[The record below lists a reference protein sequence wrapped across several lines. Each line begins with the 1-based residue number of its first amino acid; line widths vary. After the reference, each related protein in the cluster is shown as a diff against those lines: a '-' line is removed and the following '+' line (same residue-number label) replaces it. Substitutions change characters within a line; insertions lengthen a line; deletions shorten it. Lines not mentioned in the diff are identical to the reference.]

1 MRSSAR
7 LLSLVIVAG
16 MALAGTPALA
26 VTQTAAVNA
35 NVVKPLELVRVQDFD
50 LGTISLT
57 PGSWTGAV
65 VSLSQAGVRTC
76 ANPNLICSGAAQVAK
91 YKVTGTNKMVVLI
104 HAPNVTMVN
113 QADASKT
120 LTLVTDAPGQI
131 TLTSS
136 GEPGITFPIGGRITL
151 NGSTA
156 GGDYQGTFNVTV
168 EYQ

>member
-1 MRSSAR
+1 MRSLAHPI
-7 LLSLVIVAG
+7 SLVIFAG
-16 MALAGTPALA
+16 AALFAPPARA

-57 PGSWTGAV
+57 PGSWTGAI
-65 VSLSQAGVRTC
+65 VSISQAGVRSC
-76 ANPNLICSGAAQVAK
+76 ANSNLVCTGSAQVAK

-104 HAPNVTMVN
+104 HSPDVTLVN

-120 LTLVTDAPGQI
+120 LTLVTDAPGQV

-136 GEPGITFPIGGRITL
+136 GEPGVTFPIGGRITL

-156 GGDYQGTFNVTV
+156 GGDYQGTFNVTA